1 MMKGDIFK
9 GVKQWDTE
17 IDGARAKRPLFF
29 YDSFSMQAIYTAST
43 KKVLKYIPHPDMHP
57 IELVPGRCL
66 VVFTAFEYRES
77 DIGPYNEFSI
87 AIVIKWGGKVIPALT
102 MLKQMMSGNL
112 SGYVWHLPVTTE
124 IARHG
129 GVVAYGLPK
138 FRSDI
143 DFKNNGQFIE
153 CELSEGKNK
162 ILNFRGKILKTSKG
176 KSRRFKTYS
185 LINGITLVTNIHTS
199 QIKFAK
205 SSGKD
210 SASIEIGDSH
220 KICHELRDID
230 LGKGPLL
237 YQYVPVSQSILFPAK
252 NIMDN

>member
-1 MMKGDIFK
+1 MKEDIFK

-17 IDGARAKRPLFF
+17 IGGARAKRPLFF
-29 YDSFSMQAIYTAST
+29 YDSFSMQAIYAAST
-43 KKVLKYIPHPDMHP
+43 KKVLKYIPHPAMHP
-57 IELVPGRCL
+57 VELVPGKCL
-66 VVFTAFEYRES
+66 VVFTAFEYRKS

-87 AIVIKWGGKVIPALT
+87 AIMINWGGKVIPGLT

-112 SGYVWHLPVTTE
+112 SGYMWHLPVTTE

-138 FRSDI
+138 FIAGI

-162 ILNFRGKILKTSKG
+162 ILNFKGKILKTSKG
-176 KSRRFKTYS
+176 KIRRFKTYS
-185 LINGITLVTNIHTS
+185 LINGIPLVTNIHTN
-199 QIKFAK
+199 QVKFAK

-210 SASIEIGDSH
+210 SASIEIGVNH

-230 LGKGPLL
+230 LDKRPFF
-237 YQYVPVSQSILFPAK
+237 YQYVPLSQSILFPAK